1 SSVLTIL
8 EHLIYPVNPVKN
20 AFVVTFAFPLAPCP
34 FAPFLM
40 HIGTLTVV
48 IHLGEGSSLKD
59 KRQVI
64 KSLVETTRQKFNVS
78 IAEADD
84 LDIWRR
90 ATIGVACVSNEA
102 GHANRVLDKVLDT
115 IEANP
120 VVSVGEV

>member
-1 SSVLTIL
+1 
-8 EHLIYPVNPVKN
+8 
-20 AFVVTFAFPLAPCP
+20 
-34 FAPFLM
+34 M

-78 IAEADD
+78 IAEVDD

-90 ATIGVACVSNEA
+90 ATLGVAVVSNDSA
-102 GHANRVLDKVLDT
+102 HCNRVLDKILDYF
-115 IEANP
+115 ESNP
-120 VVSVGEV
+120 AISVGEVEMEML